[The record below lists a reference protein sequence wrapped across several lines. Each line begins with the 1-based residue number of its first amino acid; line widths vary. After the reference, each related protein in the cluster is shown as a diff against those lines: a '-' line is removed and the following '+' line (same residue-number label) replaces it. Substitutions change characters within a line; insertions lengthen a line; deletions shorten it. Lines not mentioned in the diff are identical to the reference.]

1 MWTPPQRSA
10 VNDLSPLALL
20 MQRFGAAHPPG
31 ELPRASQA
39 LLRDL
44 PDHLP
49 CGVLRADHPHTLERI
64 ATQRHNARA
73 LAELFEQW
81 LLSGPDQRPG
91 QRPAMGLEA
100 LMELTDLR
108 DHLLGLL
115 RARDGGPVSVWDSLH
130 RLS

>member
-1 MWTPPQRSA
+1 MWTPPQRLTA
-10 VNDLSPLALL
+10 NDPSPLAML
-20 MQRFGAAHPPG
+20 MQRFGAVPAPG
-31 ELPRASQA
+31 ELPPASQA

-44 PDHLP
+44 PDDLP
-49 CGVLRADHPHTLERI
+49 CSVLRADYPHTLQRI

-91 QRPAMGLEA
+91 MRLEA

-108 DHLLGLL
+108 DHLLGVL